1 MSFGRNAAALLRRV
15 DVRVGIGLASI
26 IGLLL
31 VGLMALFFL
40 IATHE
45 TAELLAESIDPELKA
60 VAEEIGAGATGEAAA
75 RQARRRGVKAIRH
88 VTAQGDDVILAGP
101 WPIYGGIFGEN
112 SSSIRLAFASPSD
125 HWVQGIRLPNGD
137 RLEAAAPLRGFVG
150 ERREQL
156 AQIGVSLAIGLL
168 GLIAA
173 SIAAT
178 RQALLPLR
186 GATLGVEGIDE
197 RNLHARLAV
206 RGTRDDMDRHA
217 RALNHVLARL
227 EQAFARISAFSADV
241 AHELRTP
248 LNRILNLTDVALLE
262 SADREPPAA
271 LIAVRESVEEMRR
284 TIDDLLLLAKADDG
298 KLAIRSRRVDL
309 ALLLGSLR
317 DLFAPVC
324 DERSIALQLD
334 GPSTGPFAWT
344 DPQLLE
350 HAVSNLID
358 NAIRHTPEGGRI
370 EITSLV
376 RGGFARIEVRDSGP
390 GIPVSDRDRVFD
402 RFVQLDIARSGS
414 GAGLG
419 LSLVRTI
426 ARLLGGDARVEDSA
440 LGGAALMISIRTDPP
455 SAAPTSR

>member
-1 MSFGRNAAALLRRV
+1 MSFGRDASALLRRV
-15 DVRVGIGLASI
+15 DVRVGVGLAAI

-45 TAELLAESIDPELKA
+45 TAELVAESIAPELKA
-60 VAEEIGAGATGEAAA
+60 VAEEIWTGATGEAAA
-75 RQARRRGVKAIRH
+75 RQAKRRGVQAVRR
-88 VTAQGDDVILAGP
+88 VTAQGDVSILAGS
-101 WPIYGGIFGEN
+101 WPLVGALYGKRTP
-112 SSSIRLAFASPSD
+112 SIRLAFASPSD

-137 RLEAAAPLRGFVG
+137 RLEAAASLRSFVG

-156 AQIGVSLAIGLL
+156 AQIGVSLAVGLL

-178 RQALLPLR
+178 RQALRPLR
-186 GATLGVEGIDE
+186 GATLAVEGIDE

-206 RGTRDDMDRHA
+206 RGTHDDLDRHA

-284 TIDDLLLLAKADDG
+284 TIDDLLLLARAEDG
-298 KLAIRSRRVDL
+298 KLAVRSQPVDL
-309 ALLLGSLR
+309 ARLLGSLR
-317 DLFAPVC
+317 DLYAPVC
-324 DERSIALQLD
+324 DERSVALELD
-334 GPSTGPFAWT
+334 GPAAGPLAWT

-358 NAIRHTPEGGRI
+358 NAIRHTPENGRI
-370 EITSLV
+370 EIAALP
-376 RGGFARIEVRDSGP
+376 RGGFAEIQVRDSGP
-390 GIPVSDRDRVFD
+390 GIPTSDRDRVFD
-402 RFVQLDIARSGS
+402 RFVQLDPARSGS

-419 LSLVRTI
+419 LSLARTI

-440 LGGAALMISIRTDPP
+440 LGGAALVVTIRTDPP
-455 SAAPTSR
+455 AGPA